1 DLIVRFV
8 VVERPVVRSI
18 KYEGAKSVTVSE
30 ILDRFKER
38 KVGLSVESQY
48 DPNKVQRAAV
58 VLKEFLAERGRQFA
72 TVDPQVRQIPPS
84 SLEITF
90 NVNEGPKVKVGKIDV
105 VGNQVFSDRAVI
117 RAMKNL
123 RPIGIPHS
131 ILLENI
137 FSKTYDASKLEQD
150 TDMVRNAYQEKGYFT
165 AKVLDP
171 KVSLRDVGG
180 KGFKIPLFKPNKPG
194 KRADITVPLE
204 EGRQYHLNK
213 ITFAGVKLFRTP
225 ETLMRPLFQMQSG
238 DVFSTGKLRKGLENM
253 RKLYG
258 EFGYI
263 DFVPEPSFDII
274 PNTDKIDLTLTADEG
289 KQFFVRRIDFSGNVT
304 TRDKVIRRELLL
316 DEGDMFNTRLWDL
329 SILRLNQ
336 LGYFE
341 VLKEGE
347 AADIKRNTQ
356 TNTVDVTL
364 KVKERGKNSIGLNGG
379 VSGIAGSFMGFNYST
394 NNFLGLGE
402 TLSLD
407 AQLGTR
413 LRSVSFGFTEPY
425 FLDRPLQLGFEVHLT
440 RFNYD

>member
-1 DLIVRFV
+1 MKIYRRIGLLSAWICLCAASIRAFCQTPPAAQQKQQTAPAPQPQQKKPPSPFENVPEAPAPQPPKPEAPAGQKPKLEAPKPPETPEARAGQVIDAIEFRGARRVPQDTLRALIFTKKGDIYNEEALRRDFMALWNTGRFDDIRLEVEPISTDLIVRFV

-165 AKVLDP
+165 AKV
-171 KVSLRDVGG
+171 
-180 KGFKIPLFKPNKPG
+180 
-194 KRADITVPLE
+194 
-204 EGRQYHLNK
+204 
-213 ITFAGVKLFRTP
+213 
-225 ETLMRPLFQMQSG
+225 
-238 DVFSTGKLRKGLENM
+238 
-253 RKLYG
+253 
-258 EFGYI
+258 
-263 DFVPEPSFDII
+263 
-274 PNTDKIDLTLTADEG
+274 
-289 KQFFVRRIDFSGNVT
+289 
-304 TRDKVIRRELLL
+304 
-316 DEGDMFNTRLWDL
+316 
-329 SILRLNQ
+329 
-336 LGYFE
+336 
-341 VLKEGE
+341 
-347 AADIKRNTQ
+347 
-356 TNTVDVTL
+356 
-364 KVKERGKNSIGLNGG
+364 
-379 VSGIAGSFMGFNYST
+379 
-394 NNFLGLGE
+394 
-402 TLSLD
+402 
-407 AQLGTR
+407 
-413 LRSVSFGFTEPY
+413 
-425 FLDRPLQLGFEVHLT
+425 
-440 RFNYD
+440 